1 MIVLYFY
8 LNRFMITEFVILK
21 QEGGKQCV
29 ENKERLTL
37 RIHRGRSSQKPPALT
52 SVLLAKHGG
61 CPPGLGPALAG
72 LGSRDIV
79 TRLAET
85 TVTSDLLS
93 SSEAQTKPPSTPDC
107 NLCRDGADQPL
118 TGQLQQ
124 QQRVSS
130 ASSSSG
136 EGGLRENVS
145 NASQAYK
152 VLYMETALCGC
163 GPAANDAS
171 RKKSAANRAKR
182 SAFEIFQAKNA
193 TKNGH
198 KPRPLVSVSSKA
210 DRNR

>member
-1 MIVLYFY
+1 M
-8 LNRFMITEFVILK
+8 
-21 QEGGKQCV
+21 

-85 TVTSDLLS
+85 SVASDLIS
-93 SSEAQTKPPSTPDC
+93 PPDAQTKPPSPPDC
-107 NLCRDGADQPL
+107 HLCRDGADQPL
-118 TGQLQQ
+118 TGQ
-124 QQRVSS
+124 RTSS

-163 GPAANDAS
+163 GPSVNDAA
-171 RKKSAANRAKR
+171 RKKGAGNRAKR

-193 TKNGH
+193 SKNGH
-198 KPRPLVSVSSKA
+198 KPRPLVSVSSKT